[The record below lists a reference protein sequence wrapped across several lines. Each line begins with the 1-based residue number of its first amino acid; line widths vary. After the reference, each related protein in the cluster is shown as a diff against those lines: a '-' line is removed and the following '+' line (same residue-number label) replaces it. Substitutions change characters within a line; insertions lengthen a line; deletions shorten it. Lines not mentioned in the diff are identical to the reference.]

1 MLLFCAAWTDGIAT
15 PASAEAAAKRPVLF
29 KNSRR
34 VVGVAGELFIRSSVW
49 RCGMATHGNLFF
61 CFDLKHSNG
70 GIVPQCKCF
79 SSPEKPD
86 LVFALR
92 KAVAMVFCTGRR
104 RLMISTLEGWA

>member
-1 MLLFCAAWTDGIAT
+1 MLLFWAAWTDGIAT

-34 VVGVAGELFIRSSVW
+34 VVGEAGELFIRLSVW

-61 CFDLKHSNG
+61 CFDLEHSNG

-79 SSPEKPD
+79 YSAEVRD
-86 LVFALR
+86 
-92 KAVAMVFCTGRR
+92 VAFCDRVVSMPR
-104 RLMISTLEGWA
+104 DKFSC